1 MQKLS
6 DKHLVQ
12 LIDDFASFARKEILG
27 DDLKNNRLFDKVQE
41 SGVKLFGMCNDKFDG
56 MCLWNSDN
64 KQPEI
69 YLNVDQPKNRRL
81 FTLAHELGHLFIDY
95 GWAPNKSSINSKEKV
110 LSVSFRDKDKSQDTE
125 NINERIA
132 NEFAGAFLMP
142 EQLVKKVIS
151 SQQDPHE
158 KIDKVVEY
166 FGVTDKAA
174 LNRLI
179 MLGMVNLSN
188 GK

>member
-1 MQKLS
+1 MIKL
-6 DKHLVQ
+6 DEPLVQ
-12 LIDDFASFARKEILG
+12 LIDKFASFARKEILG
-27 DDLKNNRLFDKVQE
+27 NDSKNNRLFDKVQE
-41 SGVKLFGMCNDKFDG
+41 NGVKLFGMRDDKFDG

-69 YLNVDQPKNRRL
+69 YLNVDQSKDRRL

-95 GWAPNKSSINSKEKV
+95 GWAPNKNSIDSTEKV
-110 LSVSFRDKDKSQDTE
+110 LSVSFRDKDKAQDTE
-125 NINERIA
+125 NLNERIA

-142 EQLVKKVIS
+142 KDLVEKVIS
-151 SQQDPHE
+151 GQEDPQV
-158 KIDKVVEY
+158 KIDKVVKY

-179 MLGMVNLSN
+179 MLGVVNISN
-188 GK
+188 G